1 MITNFEKIKQK
12 EQELGWKME
21 SVIGEHPN
29 YMKGAVPGIKIGQMP
44 KSARNLDSFNPTDD
58 SWFGTLPKI
67 D

>member
-1 MITNFEKIKQK
+1 
-12 EQELGWKME
+12 ME